1 MGNQQGAM
9 PRERHKSG
17 SQDLIPGSPIRGKW
31 KIFLTQIRKNRTKK
45 KKIVSPS
52 LFLEHRFNCLE
63 LIVHYFFFFFHR
75 HFLDG
80 QAFVFDKR
88 PINSNRLTV
97 EDDDSLYSR
106 SLPHE
111 NEFPSRVRRQRGEFL
126 FILCKYVTEV
136 MGVRWH

>member
-17 SQDLIPGSPIRGKW
+17 SQDLIPGSPIRGNQKN
-31 KIFLTQIRKNRTKK
+31 FHTQIRKNRTKK
-45 KKIVSPS
+45 NFYVSISVPRTS
-52 LFLEHRFNCLE
+52 FNCLE
-63 LIVHYFFFFFHR
+63 LIASTTYSYYCCYFFV
-75 HFLDG
+75 DG

-88 PINSNRLTV
+88 PINSNRLLV

-111 NEFPSRVRRQRGEFL
+111 NEFPSRVQRQRGEFD
-126 FILCKYVTEV
+126 IRCGSNGGQV
-136 MGVRWH
+136 H